1 MYMPITKM
9 LVGEVYID
17 IYTLLILPSILYILL
32 KNKIICISAFLF
44 ILYFSRT
51 PNKKL
56 DKVESNI
63 FYSPSAGYIR
73 DIYLEKDNLNISL
86 FLNLFDN
93 HTQYI
98 PIKSTL
104 FSSIKKNGAFLPAYK
119 EHSINNEQII
129 HTLYNKEYDFYYN
142 VTQITGILT
151 RRIIVFAKNNTL
163 LEPGDQLGLIL
174 LGSRVDISIPLSKVE
189 NVFVKKD
196 THIDA
201 MEKILSLKI

>member
-1 MYMPITKM
+1 MSLDGTSQGK
-9 LVGEVYID
+9 VYID
-17 IYTLLILPSILYILL
+17 IYTLLILPFILYVIT
-32 KNKIICISAFLF
+32 KNKIFCIFSFLF

-56 DKVESNI
+56 DKVEPNI
-63 FYSPSAGYIR
+63 FYSPTQGYVK
-73 DIYLEKDNLNISL
+73 DINLDKENLNISL

-98 PIKSTL
+98 PVKSTL

-119 EHSINNEQII
+119 EHSINNEQIT

-151 RRIIVFAKNNTL
+151 RRIVVFAKKDTL

-174 LGSRVDISIPLSKVE
+174 LGSRVDISIPLSKVR
-189 NVFVKKD
+189 NVFIKKD
-196 THIDA
+196 KSIDA
-201 MEKILSLKI
+201 MEKMLSLKI